1 MNYNTGEKKIFKLK
15 RERNNGQNKT
25 QNKRHVG
32 KKNNI
37 YVISVPEAGDKERKQ
52 VKSNI

>member
-1 MNYNTGEKKIFKLK
+1 MDKTKHRIRDMWEK
-15 RERNNGQNKT
+15 
-25 QNKRHVG
+25 